1 MLEQAEFFCREGDF
15 HLFYGDFVSREIH
28 DEIAIAILGWTV
40 VRFSLKPSKEGLDAG
55 NQGLGAK
62 RLGDIVVGS
71 QFQTNDGVR
80 FLGFGGQHD
89 DGEHRGGWS
98 RSKAFTDLDAVDL
111 WQHQVEDHQIGLL
124 LFHLLEAFRTGL
136 GRYGVKAFFFQI
148 QFDQLENVVLIFNN
162 EDFLAGRAWHSWW
175 CEPTRERALC
185 QDGRRREARA
195 NCVDGAR
202 YSDVRWTPV
211 ICEYMAGGPA
221 LSQGEGATMKIY
233 LANPRGFC
241 AGVDR
246 AIDIVDLSLKK
257 YGAPIYVRHEIVH
270 SRHVVNSLRTK
281 GAVFVEE
288 LGEVPEGSVVIFSA
302 HGVAKSVWDE
312 ANRRRLHVID
322 ATCPLVIKV
331 HNEVN
336 RDYTQGYDLILIGH
350 AGHPEV
356 IGTLGQIPDKFHLVS
371 SVADVE
377 KLQVDNVHDLSYVT
391 QTTLSVDECRD
402 IVGALHQR
410 FPHIKGPHQEDI
422 CYATQNRQNAVKE
435 LSKLVDVILVIGS
448 PNSSNS
454 NRLRELGEQ
463 CGIASYLIDSA
474 SDVNPAWLM
483 NVQAVGITAGA
494 SAPEV
499 LVEEVVT
506 YLKTFGTAEVQDLTV
521 IEEDVEFLLPKELI
535 TIESLNKSVGAQA
548 G

>member
-1 MLEQAEFFCREGDF
+1 
-15 HLFYGDFVSREIH
+15 
-28 DEIAIAILGWTV
+28 
-40 VRFSLKPSKEGLDAG
+40 
-55 NQGLGAK
+55 
-62 RLGDIVVGS
+62 
-71 QFQTNDGVR
+71 
-80 FLGFGGQHD
+80 
-89 DGEHRGGWS
+89 
-98 RSKAFTDLDAVDL
+98 
-111 WQHQVEDHQIGLL
+111 
-124 LFHLLEAFRTGL
+124 
-136 GRYGVKAFFFQI
+136 
-148 QFDQLENVVLIFNN
+148 
-162 EDFLAGRAWHSWW
+162 
-175 CEPTRERALC
+175 
-185 QDGRRREARA
+185 
-195 NCVDGAR
+195 
-202 YSDVRWTPV
+202 
-211 ICEYMAGGPA
+211 
-221 LSQGEGATMKIY
+221 MKIY

-270 SRHVVNSLRTK
+270 SRHVVNSLRQK

-288 LGEVPEGSVVIFSA
+288 LNEVPEGSVVIFSA
-302 HGVAKSVWDE
+302 HGVAKAVWDE

-336 RDYTQGYDLILIGH
+336 RDYTQGYELILIGH

-356 IGTLGQIPDKFHLVS
+356 IGTLGQVPDKFHLVS
-371 SVADVE
+371 SVEDVE
-377 KLQVDNVHDLSYVT
+377 QLHVENTTNLSYVT

-402 IVGALHQR
+402 IVGALHRR

-454 NRLRELGEQ
+454 NRLRELGEH
-463 CGIASYLIDSA
+463 CGINSYLIDSA
-474 SDVNPAWLM
+474 VDINSAWLKD
-483 NVQAVGITAGA
+483 VKAIGITAGA

-506 YLKTFGTAEVQDLTV
+506 YLKTYGTAEVEDLTV

-535 TIESLNKSVGAQA
+535 TIAPASKSVAAPA

>member
-1 MLEQAEFFCREGDF
+1 
-15 HLFYGDFVSREIH
+15 
-28 DEIAIAILGWTV
+28 
-40 VRFSLKPSKEGLDAG
+40 
-55 NQGLGAK
+55 
-62 RLGDIVVGS
+62 
-71 QFQTNDGVR
+71 
-80 FLGFGGQHD
+80 
-89 DGEHRGGWS
+89 
-98 RSKAFTDLDAVDL
+98 
-111 WQHQVEDHQIGLL
+111 
-124 LFHLLEAFRTGL
+124 
-136 GRYGVKAFFFQI
+136 
-148 QFDQLENVVLIFNN
+148 
-162 EDFLAGRAWHSWW
+162 
-175 CEPTRERALC
+175 
-185 QDGRRREARA
+185 
-195 NCVDGAR
+195 
-202 YSDVRWTPV
+202 
-211 ICEYMAGGPA
+211 
-221 LSQGEGATMKIY
+221 MKIY

-270 SRHVVNSLRTK
+270 SRHVVNSLRQK

-288 LGEVPEGSVVIFSA
+288 LNEVPEGSVVIFSA
-302 HGVAKSVWDE
+302 HGVAKSVWEE
-312 ANRRRLHVID
+312 ANLRRLHVID

-356 IGTLGQIPDKFHLVS
+356 IGTLGQVPDKFHLVS
-371 SVADVE
+371 SVQDVE
-377 KLQVDNVHDLSYVT
+377 QLHVENTINLSYVT

-402 IVGALHQR
+402 IVGALHRR

-454 NRLRELGEQ
+454 NRLRELGEH
-463 CGIASYLIDSA
+463 CGINSYLIDSA
-474 SDVNPAWLM
+474 GDINPAWVK
-483 NVQAVGITAGA
+483 NVKAIGITAGA

-499 LVEEVVT
+499 LVEEVVS
-506 YLKTFGTAEVQDLTV
+506 YLKTYGNSEVEDLTV

-535 TIESLNKSVGAQA
+535 TIAPVNKSVATPVR
-548 G
+548 